1 MIFIHE
7 LGHYLVAKW
16 AGVKVHVFAVGF
28 GPAIFKRRIGE
39 TDYQLC
45 VLPFGGYVAM
55 QEEPEP
61 DTDPGRSLAE
71 ATPAWK
77 TAILLAGVVF
87 NLVSSFI
94 LLLAL
99 TWSGMMVTPAQVG
112 DVQTEIVSDGGRI
125 VESPASQLG
134 LPCRD
139 TILELNGRRVRG
151 FDQLRNLVVSTAG
164 TPLTLKVN
172 RGGEEVIL
180 GGDEAAPI
188 TSVYSSGQGIPSL
201 GVVPAMG
208 RKLELPWQG
217 TDAAGNAV
225 TVPKRSELIALDQ
238 VSVANETGQ
247 AVRQK
252 LLVAWPQAHEFT
264 FATPSGDTVVASG
277 EWQGIASLD
286 IDGALGLPIQVTHV
300 QAGQPAAG
308 RHSSW

>member
-1 MIFIHE
+1 MEWFSSGAVILAAALGIGFVIFIHE

-16 AGVKVHVFAVGF
+16 AGVKVHAFAVGF

-99 TWSGMMVTPAQVG
+99 TWSGMMVTPAVVG
-112 DVQTEIVSDGGRI
+112 EVQTEIVSDGGRM

-134 LPCRD
+134 LHAGD
-139 TILELNGRRVRG
+139 KILTVNGRRVRG
-151 FDQLRNLVVSTAG
+151 FDQLRNVVVSSAG
-164 TPLTLKVN
+164 TPLTLTVE
-172 RGGEEVIL
+172 RQGAELTL
-180 GGDEAAPI
+180 GGDEQSPI
-188 TSVYSSGQGIPSL
+188 TSVYS
-201 GVVPAMG
+201 
-208 RKLELPWQG
+208 
-217 TDAAGNAV
+217 N
-225 TVPKRSELIALDQ
+225 
-238 VSVANETGQ
+238 
-247 AVRQK
+247 
-252 LLVAWPQAHEFT
+252 
-264 FATPSGDTVVASG
+264 
-277 EWQGIASLD
+277 
-286 IDGALGLPIQVTHV
+286 V
-300 QAGQPAAG
+300 QAF
-308 RHSSW
+308 RR